1 MALVEGTSTE
11 LSAAGRLLEAA
22 AKITVHSGN
31 ITSWSKLRK
40 KGAMTMTTTD
50 EVRHATDIMSTRWI
64 FLR

>member
-22 AKITVHSGN
+22 ARITVHSGN

-40 KGAMTMTTTD
+40 KGAVTMTTTD
-50 EVRHATDIMSTRWI
+50 EVR
-64 FLR
+64 LRAIDVGVHRTTLM